1 MRMVRLRVVP
11 PQGQDQLFRQEIFAH
26 SDRSVSILTW
36 GYNTGVEFTL
46 RSAVAADFEAL
57 WALDQ
62 QCFAPGIAYS
72 REEMA
77 AYMRQRGSFTLVA
90 STTNHVL
97 GFLVACARRNGLG
110 HIITID
116 VATEARR
123 TGVGSNL
130 LTAAEGRLRDA
141 RCRAV
146 YLETAVDN
154 ASALAFYKRHGYY
167 LIKTV
172 PRYYSNGVDALV
184 LEKDLLSAAQA
195 S

>member
-1 MRMVRLRVVP
+1 MGRKRRNFSEHGARVP
-11 PQGQDQLFRQEIFAH
+11 F
-26 SDRSVSILTW
+26 LTW
-36 GYNTGVEFTL
+36 GYNGRVEVAL
-46 RSAVAADFEAL
+46 RSAAAGDFEAL
-57 WALDQ
+57 WTLDQ
-62 QCFAPGIAYS
+62 QCFPPEIAYS
-72 REEMA
+72 QRELA
-77 AYMRQRGSFTLVA
+77 VYMKQRGAFTVVA
-90 STTNHVL
+90 TGAGSEIL

-116 VATEARR
+116 VRSDARR
-123 TGVGSNL
+123 TGVGTKL
-130 LTAAEGRLRDA
+130 LRASEERLRA
-141 RCRAV
+141 AQCRAV

-154 ASALAFYKRHGYY
+154 RDALAFYKRHGYY

>member
-1 MRMVRLRVVP
+1 MK
-11 PQGQDQLFRQEIFAH
+11 
-26 SDRSVSILTW
+26 
-36 GYNTGVEFTL
+36 
-46 RSAVAADFEAL
+46 
-57 WALDQ
+57 
-62 QCFAPGIAYS
+62 
-72 REEMA
+72 
-77 AYMRQRGSFTLVA
+77 QRGAFTVVA
-90 STTNHVL
+90 FAGQTLL

-116 VATEARR
+116 VAAQARR
-123 TGVGSNL
+123 TGIGSNL
-130 LTAAEGRLRDA
+130 LTTAEDRLRDA
-141 RCRAV
+141 QCRAV

-154 ASALAFYKRHGYY
+154 ATALAFYKRHGYY